1 MNTQAYNFFLSTTA
15 RPLRTRS
22 RLGDSSHTRTLC
34 LLLLVS
40 TQANAQ
46 TLRVQVQ
53 DADGAPIAGAAVYA
67 KPPQTLPK
75 TKPKTVVI
83 DQIDK
88 EFVNHITVLQT
99 GTPVLFPNHDNIR
112 HHVYSFSDAKKF
124 ELPLYQGTPSQP
136 VVFDT
141 AGAVT
146 LGCNIHDWMSAY
158 VYVVDTPFFTLT
170 NAQGIAELDLPDG
183 QDYSVAAWH
192 PQLKKAEPE
201 PQAVN
206 TPRPD
211 TVTLTLHLKKSF
223 RTPRLPASVAHAAYR

>member
-1 MNTQAYNFFLSTTA
+1 MNTQANNFFLSTTA

-22 RLGDSSHTRTLC
+22 RLGDSGHTRALF

-40 TQANAQ
+40 AQANAQ

-67 KPPQTLPK
+67 KPAHSLPK

-99 GTPVLFPNHDNIR
+99 GTPVLFPNHDSIR

-158 VYVVDTPFFTLT
+158 VYVVDSPFFTLT
-170 NAQGIAELDLPDG
+170 DPQGSAQLDLPDG
-183 QDYSVAAWH
+183 QDYSIAAWH
-192 PQLKKAEPE
+192 PQLKKAGPE
-201 PQAVN
+201 PQAIN
-206 TPRPD
+206 IPRPD
-211 TVTLTLHLKKSF
+211 AVVLTLHLKKSF
-223 RTPRLPASVAHAAYR
+223 RTPRLPALAANAGYR